1 MMILLAAGLLAGC
14 CCHKD
19 EPVQRH
25 EIAMKTGVSGMLR
38 RANTIDNNTAL
49 QGKDLKIDAYFH
61 DRTDK
66 YLDGKKLHYDLGHTP
81 SAAWVFWDGS
91 AQEHYYWPAT
101 GAVFEPSGVNITYTA
116 LDFVGYCPFDKPAYI
131 GTPTYAVATGVSFTC
146 DVSSYMTNTAQ
157 ASMQEYLI
165 AVLDSQT
172 LQTQTDAGGA
182 LPMQFKHPF
191 ALVKFVIAAESGT
204 HVSVDSI
211 AIAGLHTAGTCTY
224 DGSTMTWSSLSGSD
238 ALKIVPDDALQV
250 GTAHTQTVAMMVIPN
265 NYGAKTLGVRAS
277 WDDWSV
283 VEDQTITADVNFNW
297 EAGYSYTY
305 NLTVT
310 PYALK
315 VDISKYTEQ
324 W

>member
-1 MMILLAAGLLAGC
+1 MILLAAGLLAGC

-91 AQEHYYWPAT
+91 AQEHYYWPAN

-191 ALVKFVIAAESGT
+191 ALVKFVITEASGT
-204 HVSVDSI
+204 HVQINSI
-211 AIAGLHTAGTCTY
+211 KIEDLKTSGTCNY
-224 DGSTMTWSSLSGSD
+224 DGSAMTWSELTGATD
-238 ALKIVPDDALQV
+238 MELTQELKN
-250 GTAHTQTVAMMVIPN
+250 GTATTETTPFLVIPT
-265 NYGAKTLGVRAS
+265 NYGTKYLTVNAT
-277 WDDWSV
+277 WDDWSDV
-283 VEDQTITADVNFNW
+283 TITTYGADVNINW
-297 EAGYSYTY
+297 EPGHSYTY
-305 NLTVT
+305 NLTLDK
-310 PYALK
+310 YALK
-315 VDISKYTEQ
+315 VDIQKYTEQ

>member
-1 MMILLAAGLLAGC
+1 MILLAAGLPVG

-116 LDFVGYCPFDKPAYI
+116 LDFVGFCPFDKPAYI

-191 ALVKFVIAAESGT
+191 ALVKFVITDASGT
-204 HVSVDSI
+204 HVQINSI
-211 AIAGLHTAGTCTY
+211 KIENLYTTGTCTY
-224 DGSTMTWSSLSGSD
+224 NGTDLAWSALSGAAD
-238 ALKIVPDDALQV
+238 MTLEQELKI
-250 GTAHTQTVAMMVIPN
+250 GTSTTETTPFLVIPT
-265 NYGAKTLGVRAS
+265 NYGTKYLTVNAT
-277 WDDWSV
+277 WDDWSDV
-283 VEDQTITADVNFNW
+283 TITTYGADVEFNW
-297 EAGYSYTY
+297 EPGHIYTY
-305 NLTVT
+305 NLTLDKV
-310 PYALK
+310 ALK
-315 VDISKYTEQ
+315 VDIQKYTEQ